1 MWNSLRI
8 ANDGSSANSLSFD
21 ARQLTESEKIVLH
34 SALPVFLAN
43 SLARNL
49 TTDDGN

>member
-8 ANDGSSANSLSFD
+8 ANDGSSANLLSFD

-34 SALPVFLAN
+34 SALPVFRAYP
-43 SLARNL
+43 LARNS
-49 TTDDGN
+49 TTDDEN